1 MESFI
6 NDVIQGNQK
15 VARKQTAAS
24 ESIADK
30 GTSWIMFKEAADKMG
45 ADVVEAMVKASTL
58 PSRRHARCP
67 PSLGIPY
74 PHYLEV
80 CVDVETSTKRARATD
95 EHTKDQDVDEAMW
108 ENAMSHTETDEAPP
122 KPAKQARARPCGND
136 DTDDMISERDKQAV
150 RDLLLSVRKTHG
162 SYDRA
167 SREGKQVFQRAPRT
181 RTRKTARS
189 SAISRCCWRQPRA
202 WMQPSSSSR

>member
-1 MESFI
+1 
-6 NDVIQGNQK
+6 
-15 VARKQTAAS
+15 
-24 ESIADK
+24 
-30 GTSWIMFKEAADKMG
+30 
-45 ADVVEAMVKASTL
+45 L
-58 PSRRHARCP
+58 PTE
-67 PSLGIPY
+67 LGHPLS
-74 PHYLEV
+74 HYLEV

-136 DTDDMISERDKQAV
+136 DTDDMISEHDKQAV

-167 SREGKQVFQRAPRT
+167 SREGKQVLSASATHKNTKDSQIQRDLEVLLETAKSLDAAIIEFEVKSAEDPT
-181 RTRKTARS
+181 AAHVAQIPDVVAKLENLAETMKQARKKMAGL
-189 SAISRCCWRQPRA
+189 RA
-202 WMQPSSSSR
+202 LWKM